1 MNSLSCEVHMAS
13 KHKISDGP
21 SRSGE
26 PSTTVCSSNNRSI
39 FILSKHLAMET
50 FTIKDHRR
58 QNLHRYQPSQ
68 TKVTSSN
75 WSQHH
80 HHISA
85 FEHQTMCSTKA
96 VKENSVTVNLNKG
109 ECKVRKTVIG
119 YKSTACDLPQ
129 TSAVFKQYHI

>member
-1 MNSLSCEVHMAS
+1 MNSLSCEVYRAS

-39 FILSKHLAMET
+39 FIFLGKHLAVET
-50 FTIKDHRR
+50 FTIKDHHH
-58 QNLHRYQPSQ
+58 QNLHHYQPSQ
-68 TKVTSSN
+68 TTVKSSN

-85 FEHQTMCSTKA
+85 FQHQTMCSTKA
-96 VKENSVTVNLNKG
+96 VKENSVTVNLNPG
-109 ECKVRKTVIG
+109 ECKVRKAVIG
-119 YKSTACDLPQ
+119 YKSTA
-129 TSAVFKQYHI
+129 